1 MSSIKSINKFV
12 LSQNKDK
19 QLLTPGPASLASENL
34 INLKPCFGRG
44 DKDYQNIE
52 NNVLKML
59 KKISGHKYIARLQ
72 GSASLALEIL
82 VANFFSGKI
91 LIIDTGVYSD
101 RIKNICKFYSSTF
114 KNIKKV
120 KSIKWNKINEINEK
134 FDWIFACPTETSIA
148 LRLPISNLNKL
159 KKKCRAR
166 LALDATASIGLEKH
180 HHYADVLA
188 YSSCKGLFGLTGGSF
203 IAFNKPAQIEI
214 KSFYLNIHNHLEGK
228 MTGPYHTILSL
239 YGILKKYDDF
249 KHSVIVNKN
258 KITKLMGDKMIYP
271 NENQPLLCSYVKKK
285 LISKNNKVIFYKS
298 RANLKGSVV
307 CHLGE
312 VHLKRNAKGKILDTL
327 RYE

>member
-1 MSSIKSINKFV
+1 MKLSAQEDIEKFNKTWKKHYILQKKIYGFFKNNVFYKSINKFV
-12 LSQNKDK
+12 SVQNKDK

-44 DKDYQNIE
+44 DKEYQNIE
-52 NNVLKML
+52 NKVLNML

-101 RIKNICKFYSSTF
+101 RIKNMCKFYSKIF

-120 KSIKWNKINEINEK
+120 KSAKWNKINEINEK

-148 LRLPISNLNKL
+148 LRLPISNLYKL
-159 KKKCRAR
+159 KIKCKAR
-166 LALDATASIGLEKH
+166 LALDATASIGLEKN

-214 KSFYLNIHNHLEGK
+214 KSL
-228 MTGPYHTILSL
+228 
-239 YGILKKYDDF
+239 LK
-249 KHSVIVNKN
+249 
-258 KITKLMGDKMIYP
+258 
-271 NENQPLLCSYVKKK
+271 
-285 LISKNNKVIFYKS
+285 YK
-298 RANLKGSVV
+298 
-307 CHLGE
+307 
-312 VHLKRNAKGKILDTL
+312 
-327 RYE
+327 

>member
-101 RIKNICKFYSSTF
+101 RIKNICKFYSNTF

-159 KKKCRAR
+159 KKNVEQ
-166 LALDATASIGLEKH
+166 D
-180 HHYADVLA
+180 
-188 YSSCKGLFGLTGGSF
+188 
-203 IAFNKPAQIEI
+203 
-214 KSFYLNIHNHLEGK
+214 
-228 MTGPYHTILSL
+228 
-239 YGILKKYDDF
+239 
-249 KHSVIVNKN
+249 
-258 KITKLMGDKMIYP
+258 
-271 NENQPLLCSYVKKK
+271 
-285 LISKNNKVIFYKS
+285 
-298 RANLKGSVV
+298 
-307 CHLGE
+307 
-312 VHLKRNAKGKILDTL
+312 
-327 RYE
+327 